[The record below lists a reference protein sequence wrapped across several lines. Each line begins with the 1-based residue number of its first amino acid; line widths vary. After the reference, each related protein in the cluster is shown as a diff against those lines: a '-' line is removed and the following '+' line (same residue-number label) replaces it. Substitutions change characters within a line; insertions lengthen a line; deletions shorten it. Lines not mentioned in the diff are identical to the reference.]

1 MSDIRVSDIQQS
13 ESITELA
20 QAYVQ
25 AWAEMGAAIENSVNP
40 KMQYRYAD
48 LEAVL
53 AAVKPALLK
62 HGLAI
67 MQFISAPQP
76 LPSEKYFDAITP
88 TPPGDKEAA
97 RLAVDESFSH
107 ASRIAS
113 VSVTTMLIHTSGQYI
128 RSTVA
133 MPLYRMAGLTP
144 VQVFGLIT
152 TYLRRYAITAL
163 TCIYAGEDN
172 DGSDSE
178 HAGKDSN
185 PSMDRPGWG
194 QQAVEAAVRVV
205 SVPKPNAW
213 TANPSMVEK
222 VTARFEAL
230 GLLDKV
236 HEVLGVERI
245 TDYPGT
251 LEDIAKDIEAYQKK
265 SQGGQS
271 D

>member
-1 MSDIRVSDIQQS
+1 MSSVRVSDIQQS
-13 ESITELA
+13 ENITELA

-25 AWAEMGAAIENSVNP
+25 AWAEMNAAPENCTNVGMHY
-40 KMQYRYAD
+40 KYAD
-48 LEAVL
+48 LESVL
-53 AAVKPALLK
+53 SAVKPALLK
-62 HGLAI
+62 YGLAI
-67 MQFISAPQP
+67 MQFVSAPQLSTP
-76 LPSEKYFDAITP
+76 EEYLDVITP
-88 TPPGDKEAA
+88 IADKQAVK
-97 RLAVDESFSH
+97 LAVDESYNF

-113 VSVTTMLIHTSGQYI
+113 VSVTTMLVHTSGQYI
-128 RSTVA
+128 RSTVTV
-133 MPLYRMAGLTP
+133 PLYRMAGLTP

-178 HAGKDSN
+178 HAGSDSN
-185 PSMDRPGWG
+185 PGTSRPGWE
-194 QQAVEAAVRVV
+194 QQAVEAVRVV

-213 TANPSMVEK
+213 TANPTMVEK
-222 VTARFEAL
+222 VTARFETL

-236 HEVLGVERI
+236 HGVLGVERI

-265 SQGGQS
+265 SQGGQG

>member
-1 MSDIRVSDIQQS
+1 MSNVRVSDIQQS
-13 ESITELA
+13 ENITELA

-25 AWAEMGAAIENSVNP
+25 AWAEMNAAMENSVNP

-48 LEAVL
+48 MGAVL

-62 HGLAI
+62 NGLAI
-67 MQFISAPQP
+67 MQFVSAPQP

-113 VSVTTMLIHTSGQYI
+113 VSITTMLIHTSGQYI

-178 HAGKDSN
+178 HAGSDSN
-185 PSMDRPGWG
+185 PGAGRPGWG
-194 QQAVEAAVRVV
+194 WQTMEATRTV
-205 SVPKPNAW
+205 SVPRPNTW
-213 TANPSMVEK
+213 TTNSTMVEK

-245 TDYPGT
+245 TDYQGT

>member
-1 MSDIRVSDIQQS
+1 MNDVRVSDVQQS
-13 ESITELA
+13 ESIVELA

-25 AWAEMGAAIENSVNP
+25 AWAEMNAAMENSVNP

-48 LEAVL
+48 MGAVL

-62 HGLAI
+62 NGLAI
-67 MQFISAPQP
+67 MQFVSAPQP

-113 VSVTTMLIHTSGQYI
+113 VSITTMLIHTSGQYI

-172 DGSDSE
+172 DGSDNE
-178 HAGKDSN
+178 HAGSDSN
-185 PSMDRPGWG
+185 PGTSRPGWG
-194 QQAVEAAVRVV
+194 QQAVEAVRVV
-205 SVPKPNAW
+205 SMPKPNAW
-213 TANPSMVEK
+213 TTNSAMVEK

-230 GLLDKV
+230 GLLGKI
-236 HEVLGVERI
+236 HEVLGVEQI
-245 TDYPGT
+245 TDYPGS
-251 LEDIAKDIEAYQKK
+251 LEDIAKAIETYQK
-265 SQGGQS
+265 SQGGQ
-271 D
+271 